1 MEDYRKSDPEYTA
14 FVPRTASEAIDLFTR
29 YRKLGVPPSQWPE
42 TFCHVSRAL
51 PDPELDRFHE
61 WLVCPQ
67 GSRAGPTYV
76 PCPEIEKVRVQLAA
90 EADARDVAPCARSPS
105 VGNRRQSEKSLPEPK
120 PVGKGLEKPLE
131 VGPDSL

>member
-1 MEDYRKSDPEYTA
+1 MFWIRVHLKTTKTLVLVVLVCTPTNPKHNFGEDTR
-14 FVPRTASEAIDLFTR
+14 IDLFTR
-29 YRKLGVPPSQWPE
+29 YRKLGVPPTQWPE
-42 TFCHVSRAL
+42 TFCHVARAL

-67 GSRAGPTYV
+67 GSPAVTGPTYV

-90 EADARDVAPCARSPS
+90 EADARDD
-105 VGNRRQSEKSLPEPK
+105 EKSLPEPK

>member
-14 FVPRTASEAIDLFTR
+14 FVPTTASEAIDLFTR
-29 YRKLGVPPSQWPE
+29 YRKLGVPPTQWPE
-42 TFCHVSRAL
+42 TFCHVARAL

-67 GSRAGPTYV
+67 GSQAMTGPTYV

-90 EADARDVAPCARSPS
+90 EADARDD
-105 VGNRRQSEKSLPEPK
+105 EKSLPEPK

-131 VGPDSL
+131 VGPDPL